1 MFRNNFGPDAPM
13 PPATKNAF
21 QNERGSSNVYR
32 NSEVGRF
39 FQPVHQG
46 QMNQHQFQ
54 IGDRVMLRI
63 RGLDN
68 EDRYFNTIIRTI
80 TTYATAKSVLGSYNE
95 EDGYNG
101 AFVSVL
107 VIDQVF

>member
-1 MFRNNFGPDAPM
+1 MFRNNFGPDAPV

-32 NSEVGRF
+32 NSEVGRYW
-39 FQPVHQG
+39 QPVHQG
-46 QMNQHQFQ
+46 QINQHRFQ
-54 IGDRVMLRI
+54 VGDRVMLRV

-68 EDRYFNTIIRTI
+68 QDQYFTTIIRNI
-80 TTYATAKSVLGSYNE
+80 VPYETAKSILGSYNE

-107 VIDQVF
+107 VLDQVF

>member
-1 MFRNNFGPDAPM
+1 MFRNNFGPQDSNL
-13 PPATKNAF
+13 PATKNSF
-21 QNERGSSNVYR
+21 QGERGSSNVYR
-32 NSEVGRF
+32 NSEAGRY

-46 QMNQHQFQ
+46 QIDRQKYEV
-54 IGDRVMLRI
+54 GDRVMLRV

-68 EDRYFNTIIRTI
+68 QDRYFNTIIRNI
-80 TTYATAKSVLGSYNE
+80 VSYETAKSVLGSYNE

-107 VIDQVF
+107 VLDQVF

>member
-1 MFRNNFGPDAPM
+1 MFRNNFGPQDSCL
-13 PPATKNAF
+13 PATKNSF
-21 QNERGSSNVYR
+21 QGERGSSNVYR
-32 NSEVGRF
+32 NSEAGRY

-46 QMNQHQFQ
+46 QIDRQKYQV
-54 IGDRVMLRI
+54 GDRVMLRV

-68 EDRYFNTIIRTI
+68 QDRYFTTIIRNI
-80 TTYATAKSVLGSYNE
+80 VSYETAKSVLGSYNE

-107 VIDQVF
+107 VLDQVF